1 MGFESSYLMLIYFQN
16 KKLIDSGNSNK
27 ENNLIKSK
35 NKKSG
40 VRVRFQSKN
49 DLILGSIDSDA
60 STIVT

>member
-16 KKLIDSGNSNK
+16 KKLKDSGNSNK

-35 NKKSG
+35 NKKRG

>member
-1 MGFESSYLMLIYFQN
+1 MGFESSYLMFIYFQN
-16 KKLIDSGNSNK
+16 KKLTDLGKSNK
-27 ENNLIKSK
+27 ENNLINSK
-35 NKKSG
+35 NKKRG

>member
-35 NKKSG
+35 NKKGG

>member
-16 KKLIDSGNSNK
+16 KKLTDSGNINK

-35 NKKSG
+35 NKKRG

>member
-35 NKKSG
+35 NKKRG

>member
-1 MGFESSYLMLIYFQN
+1 MLIYFQN
-16 KKLIDSGNSNK
+16 KKLTDSGNINK

-35 NKKSG
+35 NKKRG

>member
-16 KKLIDSGNSNK
+16 KKLAESGNINK
-27 ENNLIKSK
+27 ENNLINSK
-35 NKKSG
+35 NKKRG

-49 DLILGSIDSDA
+49 DIILGSIDSDA